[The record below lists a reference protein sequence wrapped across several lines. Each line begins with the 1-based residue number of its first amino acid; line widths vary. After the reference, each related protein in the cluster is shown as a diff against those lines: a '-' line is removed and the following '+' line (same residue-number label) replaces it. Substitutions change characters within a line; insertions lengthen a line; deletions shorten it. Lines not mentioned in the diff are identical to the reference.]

1 MLSELI
7 ETVSSNLGT
16 LVPLAGFVGVLVAV
30 AVTIR
35 VSRGE
40 DEAVAPWRY
49 RDPAGIEGSQVPGAS
64 TEDALAGRWMARHL
78 LAIAVALPF
87 LVLIAWVM
95 QPGSISGMYDPPW
108 YLAALPWAGA
118 AGYLLGLA
126 WMIRIYRADP
136 EPGERTWRY
145 RS

>member
-1 MLSELI
+1 VLEIL
-7 ETVSSNLGT
+7 TDLVWSNLAS
-16 LVPLAGFVGVLVAV
+16 LILLAGAVGLLLAL

-35 VSRGE
+35 ISRGD
-40 DEAVAPWRY
+40 DEAVAAWRY
-49 RDPAGIEGSQVPGAS
+49 RDPAGMEGPQVPGAS

-87 LVLIAWVM
+87 LVLIAWVV

-108 YLAALPWAGA
+108 YVSALPWAGA
-118 AGYLLGLA
+118 AGYLLGLG